1 MNSKKKL
8 NVVNTIYNVRNG
20 KEAVDLNNMEESGKK
35 IGENEEV
42 AFRAEELQNVIKYN
56 ACQCWNLDEMF
67 KFLKSGRNRQQY

>member
-8 NVVNTIYNVRNG
+8 NIVNTIYNVRNG

-42 AFRAEELQNVIKYN
+42 AFRAEEL
-56 ACQCWNLDEMF
+56 
-67 KFLKSGRNRQQY
+67 